1 MAYDLSELVTAGKPL
16 VEINALRRNELRNWI
31 GLDPDSEMNELI
43 VLENYIPQDKLGDQG
58 KLKGGDD

>member
-1 MAYDLSELVTAGKPL
+1 KPL